1 MNFELIY
8 LRNET
13 EKMYPHASAND
24 DFFFVPRA
32 RNSPIKSSFMQV
44 DGLPEKLKIF
54 RIAGSKYWQV
64 RIFSYGR
71 YLAKSLKTTDV
82 NEALLFAKVFYEEL
96 VTQGRVGES
105 AAPDTTQDLVNRQH
119 LLHDLI
125 AEVLLRESE
134 RVMRDEIKK
143 ESWVM
148 TKIRLEGLIFEFLKS
163 KQLKSID
170 SKTVENFVDFLTQ
183 KSLTGSTILGYLA
196 HLRKLLRLMFVRGVI
211 KQMPLF
217 PQVKLQL
224 NSRGAFTVTEYRLIL
239 QKSKELTKSTYNHWG
254 LGKRAWINEVYH
266 TMPSEMNGL
275 IRFMVYTFVRP
286 GDVRQLQHKHI
297 EIIKGRFNYLR
308 LTLPEVKRHK
318 APIVS
323 LPPAVRIY
331 EQLQKAQKQKGFGNP
346 DDYVFFPDE
355 KNRRRMLDIVG
366 WLFNWI
372 LVDLGIKRGPHGVMR
387 SLYSLRHTAIT
398 FRLIFGGNID
408 LLTLARNARTSV
420 EMIEKFYAS
429 TLSAEMNVALLH
441 GKRGK

>member
-1 MNFELIY
+1 MY
-8 LRNET
+8 L
-13 EKMYPHASAND
+13 HAPAND
-24 DFFFVPRA
+24 DFFFIPRA

-44 DGLPEKLKIF
+44 EGLPEKLKIF

-64 RIFSYGR
+64 RIFSHGR
-71 YLAKSLKTTDV
+71 YIGKSLKTTDV
-82 NEALLFAKVFYEEL
+82 DEAHVLAKNFYNELVMRGQVDVSAVPDGDALLIMRKNQY
-96 VTQGRVGES
+96 
-105 AAPDTTQDLVNRQH
+105 

-125 AEVLLRESE
+125 EEILQRELE
-134 RVMRDEIKK
+134 RVARDEIKK
-143 ESWVM
+143 ESWLM
-148 TKIRLEGLIFEFLKS
+148 TKIRLEGLIFDFLR
-163 KQLKSID
+163 LKPLRSINT
-170 SKTVENFVDFLTQ
+170 KTVQDFVQFLTE
-183 KSLTGSTILGYLA
+183 KNLAGSTILGYLA
-196 HLRKLLRLMFVRGVI
+196 HFRKLLKLLFVRGVI
-211 KQMPLF
+211 SQMPLF
-217 PQVKLQL
+217 PPVKLQL
-224 NSRGAFTVTEYRLIL
+224 NSRGAFTVTEYKLIL
-239 QKSKELTKSTYNHWG
+239 QKSKELTRTTYTDWPP
-254 LGKRAWINEVYH
+254 GKRIWIHATYH
-266 TMPSEMNGL
+266 TMPIEMNGL

-297 EIIKGRFNYLR
+297 EIIKGQFNYLR

-331 EQLQKAQKQKGFGNP
+331 ERILARQKAQGFGRP
-346 DDYVFFPDE
+346 DDYVFFPE
-355 KNRRRMLDIVG
+355 EPNRRRMLDIIG

-372 LVDLGIKRGPHGVMR
+372 LKDLGIKQGPHGAMR

-429 TLSAEMNVALLH
+429 TLSAEMNIALLH